1 MNLYIS
7 QSVLMDH
14 GKFLASGST
23 KHFLSPYEIEDVIFE
38 TLKNNPSKLLYCIPS
53 NKRSLLS
60 ESLTKARTAC
70 LQDELGSMHKKLNT
84 VELQAFLDSPKFK
97 KVYPMAEPIFHS
109 ETNVKDKYAP
119 FDILLD
125 ATVVE
130 RKPNESMLSW
140 LGRYELI
147 RDEKKRLIPGKCSSR
162 IDIKKAWLQRRVGS
176 SIVSGCNVS
185 LTKQQADECDCLILV
200 QMNKNEKWRAWI
212 VLTEYIP
219 ELASKRVVKRK
230 SIPIS
235 SKNPYSRTPKVIN
248 NPYKKRKI

>member
-84 VELQAFLDSPKFK
+84 VELQAFLMLRESVSK
-97 KVYPMAEPIFHS
+97 S
-109 ETNVKDKYAP
+109 
-119 FDILLD
+119 LLCMGSLMEHG
-125 ATVVE
+125 AMHKMLLSKQNFLFV
-130 RKPNESMLSW
+130 SMELLSKTFS
-140 LGRYELI
+140 Y
-147 RDEKKRLIPGKCSSR
+147 
-162 IDIKKAWLQRRVGS
+162 
-176 SIVSGCNVS
+176 
-185 LTKQQADECDCLILV
+185 
-200 QMNKNEKWRAWI
+200 
-212 VLTEYIP
+212 
-219 ELASKRVVKRK
+219 
-230 SIPIS
+230 
-235 SKNPYSRTPKVIN
+235 
-248 NPYKKRKI
+248 